1 MQDILTTKIYTLIRK
16 ITSPP
21 ISEKKTYYILVAALQ
36 CDANKPERFE
46 SLFALYTPTTPLA

>member
-36 CDANKPERFE
+36 WDANHM
-46 SLFALYTPTTPLA
+46 LYPVSHIIQPLHIFL